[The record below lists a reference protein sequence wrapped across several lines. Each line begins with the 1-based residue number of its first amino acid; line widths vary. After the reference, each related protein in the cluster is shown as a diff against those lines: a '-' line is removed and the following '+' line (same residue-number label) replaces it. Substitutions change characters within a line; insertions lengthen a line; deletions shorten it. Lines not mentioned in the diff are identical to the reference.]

1 MKNPL
6 KTKLLLILAVFSTTL
21 LSSCRDEIEVFQ
33 ISRIPTFS
41 FSYDNLTKQYAELVN
56 FYHGKTVVHY
66 YDDGSS
72 EVYSRYLISANGT
85 NTAGKSF
92 TVNIEFDTVK
102 DGEFIGIYRPQYEK
116 SVGGIYSFNYVEK
129 VSGNTYKSYD
139 LDPLSLGD
147 DFIRVERQNKD
158 EKLVLGDFFAKVQH
172 DQNPEEKIIFY
183 QGTFKDLS
191 YVLQ

>member
-6 KTKLLLILAVFSTTL
+6 KTKLMLILAVFITTL
-21 LSSCRDEIEVFQ
+21 LSSCRDKIEVFQ
-33 ISRIPTFS
+33 ITRIPTFS
-41 FSYDNLTKQYAELVN
+41 FSYDNLTSQYADEVD
-56 FYHGKTVVHY
+56 FYKGKTVIHY

-72 EVYSRYLISANGT
+72 EVLNRYLITANGT
-85 NTAGKSF
+85 NTAGRSF

-102 DGEFIGIYRPQYEK
+102 DGEFIGIYRPQYQK

-139 LDPLSLGD
+139 LDPSSLGD
-147 DFIRVERQNKD
+147 DFIRVERQNMD
-158 EKLVLGDFFAKVQH
+158 EKLVLGDFFAKVQQ
-172 DQNPEEKIIFY
+172 DQNPNEKIIFY
-183 QGTFKDLS
+183 QGIFKDLS